1 MIADARHYPLAN
13 ERQTDARVYTRP
25 PLIPTHKIPVQKK
38 KRGYDFNMTL
48 TATLTKEDLI
58 AAIKEYVQPRFGT
71 LEITE
76 AKVDF
81 SDIEAVKVT
90 VKS

>member
-1 MIADARHYPLAN
+1 MIADARHYPLVN

-25 PLIPTHKIPVQKK
+25 PLIPTNKLPVQKRK
-38 KRGYDFNMTL
+38 PFRDFNLTL
-48 TATLTKEDLI
+48 TATLTKDDLI

-71 LEITE
+71 LEIKE
-76 AKVDF
+76 AEVDF

>member
-1 MIADARHYPLAN
+1 MHKDARSYPSA
-13 ERQTDARVYTRP
+13 EQQWTGDARTYQRLPIAITP
-25 PLIPTHKIPVQKK
+25 SVQKRK
-38 KRGYDFNMTL
+38 PFRDFNLTL

-58 AAIKEYVQPRFGT
+58 AAIREYVQPRFGT
-71 LEITE
+71 LEIKE
-76 AKVDF
+76 AEVDF